1 MTRLSDLLQIA
12 LSLDQPWN
20 FLAALAILCAI
31 WQGWKIFAAIWRAFI
46 WVVKRVWAI
55 RIRFGF
61 EQGWFWGIIKT
72 GFIAGLA
79 ALICAFSAPISDGL
93 QWMEQRYLKPAYVV
107 QYDTTIAGDAYEA
120 EMLKHLSIR
129 EAEIFKKR
137 IAEIAAKYGST
148 QLAMYEVGFSECALN
163 PFAFNRNRFTGDTVA
178 AGFIQFTAN
187 GIKNV
192 LLEGQ
197 HVTMRQVKDW
207 CNGRQLD
214 SIMLLTDAYFEA
226 VCNGR
231 PLPRPIDVYTAVFA
245 PKFIGCGD
253 SQVLYDRKTWEAAYT
268 QNIGFDGYFV
278 EALPNGKQIIRQTIG
293 ARDGKITIHDVRL
306 HLERKKALLVGAWVR
321 KKA

>member
-1 MTRLSDLLQIA
+1 MTALSDLLQIA
-12 LSLDQPWN
+12 LSLEYPEKWLS
-20 FLAALAILCAI
+20 LAGIALLL
-31 WQGWKIFAAIWRAFI
+31 WQGAKVARRVWRCI
-46 WVVKRVWAI
+46 VWAI
-55 RIRFGF
+55 KQIWSVRIRFGF
-61 EQGWFWGIIKT
+61 QKGVINGIIKT
-72 GFIAGLA
+72 GFISGFVSL
-79 ALICAFSAPISDGL
+79 LCAFSAPISDGL

-120 EMLKHLSIR
+120 EMMKHLSGR
-129 EAEIFKKR
+129 EAEIFKRR
-137 IAEIAAKYGST
+137 IAQIAAKYGST

-278 EALPNGKQIIRQTIG
+278 ESLPNGKQIIRQTIG
-293 ARDGKITIHDVRL
+293 ARDGKITINDVRL

-321 KKA
+321 KKG

>member
-1 MTRLSDLLQIA
+1 MTHLSDLLQIL
-12 LSLDQPWN
+12 LSLESPLN
-20 FLAALAILCAI
+20 FLSAIVLIVLFLQCWKVAKGFIRLAWIGVKWAWSLRVRLTVGRVIVWGCLAGLLCA
-31 WQGWKIFAAIWRAFI
+31 FN
-46 WVVKRVWAI
+46 VPI
-55 RIRFGF
+55 R
-61 EQGWFWGIIKT
+61 
-72 GFIAGLA
+72 
-79 ALICAFSAPISDGL
+79 DGL

-120 EMLKHLSIR
+120 EIMKRLSVR
-129 EAEIFKKR
+129 EAEIFKHR

-187 GIKNV
+187 GIQNV
-192 LLEGQ
+192 LLDGQ
-197 HVTMRQVKDW
+197 KVTMRQVKDW
-207 CNGRQLD
+207 CNSRNLER
-214 SIMLLTDAYFEA
+214 IMSLTDAYFEA
-226 VCNGR
+226 VTNGR

-253 SQVLYDRKTWEAAYT
+253 SQVLYDRKTWEQAYT

-293 ARDGKITIHDVRL
+293 ARDGKITINDVRL

-321 KKA
+321 KKG